1 MIFLISKQCKL
12 KLSIAKNNFCARHSS
27 AQVDEIHFTAII
39 LSHLVHQFPI
49 PSKNPGITVVTDE
62 ALISEINVEV
72 LASLLCLIK
81 KITYHLST

>member
-1 MIFLISKQCKL
+1 MQTKTEYNKEQFLCQTF
-12 KLSIAKNNFCARHSS
+12 FCTGWWNTFHSHN
-27 AQVDEIHFTAII
+27 VF

-49 PSKNPGITVVTDE
+49 ASKNPGITVVTDE